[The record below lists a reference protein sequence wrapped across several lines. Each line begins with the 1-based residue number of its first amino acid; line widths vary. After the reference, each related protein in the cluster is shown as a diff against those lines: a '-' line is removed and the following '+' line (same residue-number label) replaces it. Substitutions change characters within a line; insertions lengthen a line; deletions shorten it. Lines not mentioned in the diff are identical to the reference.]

1 VGRVCVFMSMSLDGF
16 VAGPE
21 VSVDRPMG
29 ASGERLHAWLDGTDP
44 KDADLAGRMFSPAT
58 TGAVIMGRRT
68 FTVGEGPWGAD
79 GTFGL
84 PCFVVTH
91 RPADTITR
99 GATTFTFVTGGIDQ
113 ALADARAAAGAGNIN
128 VMGAD
133 VVQQMLR
140 AGLVDEL
147 HVTLVPILL
156 GDGVRLFDHLSS
168 EQIELERTGVIDSS
182 AVTHLQF
189 RVIPRLPF
197 DDEP

>member
-1 VGRVCVFMSMSLDGF
+1 VGRVCVFMSLSLDGF
-16 VAGPE
+16 VAGPDVGVE
-21 VSVDRPMG
+21 HPMG
-29 ASGERLHAWLDGTDP
+29 VGGERLHAWLDGADP
-44 KDADLAGRMFSPAT
+44 QDAAIAERMFSTAT

-68 FTVGEGPWGAD
+68 FTVGEGPWGDD

-91 RPADTITR
+91 RTAETIRR
-99 GATTFTFVTGGIDQ
+99 GATTFTFVTGGLEQ
-113 ALADARAAAGAGNIN
+113 ALAEARAAAGRANVN

-147 HVTLVPILL
+147 HLTLVPILL
-156 GDGVRLFDHLSS
+156 GDGVRLFEQLSM
-168 EQIELERTGVIDSS
+168 EDVELERTGVINSS

-197 DDEP
+197 DEE